1 MEFGATT
8 STLTKKHSN
17 TFSVTG
23 RSAYDGVFATPIK
36 LKTPSFS
43 QFDDYNE
50 VFGCSDASSSIPILE
65 LPELKERRM
74 VEDFHRS
81 NLDYSKVFSG
91 FDNLDTA
98 VPFEELIPKPKASKR

>member
-17 TFSVTG
+17 SHSVTG
-23 RSAYDGVFATPIK
+23 RS
-36 LKTPSFS
+36 
-43 QFDDYNE
+43 DYNE

-74 VEDFHRS
+74 VEDFQRS